1 GFNDEAVV
9 RAVAASHIPVISAV
23 GHETDWTLIDHAAD
37 MRAPTPTGAAEL
49 AVPVRAELEAAL
61 ARLSAR
67 LRGCISR
74 HGDRKREALRAV
86 SRALPSID
94 DLLAMPRRDFDEA
107 ASRLSRALAASTGA
121 KRLRFRGLRLSPALL
136 ERRLAEARTRLAR
149 DAGRVSPGTLR
160 RRIALHGE
168 ALERL
173 GRRAD

>member
-37 MRAPTPTGAAEL
+37 LRAPTPTGAAEL
-49 AVPVRAELEAAL
+49 AVPVRAELELAL

-67 LRGCISR
+67 LRGCMSR

-107 ASRLSRALAASTGA
+107 ASRLARALSASTGA
-121 KRLRFRGLRLSPALL
+121 KQLRFRALRLSPALL
-136 ERRLAEARTRLAR
+136 QRRLAEARTRLAR
-149 DAGRVSPGTLR
+149 DAARVSPAALSARLATHRESLR
-160 RRIALHGE
+160 V
-168 ALERL
+168 
-173 GRRAD
+173 